1 MDGDEDLTAI
11 GNMEPTLSELGE
23 EFTLGDIDE
32 MLKFVTN
39 QGDDFP
45 DVFEDQIALGCVRNG
60 AVGALPQVPQTPLTP
75 SAAVFQTSPQAP
87 TPSSLPITP
96 SQTPIQASSAQPQ
109 VRSPSLLQPKFQA
122 AAQIQ
127 LQQTQAVPLQTQGL
141 TVHSPA
147 LLGHTQGL
155 PMQTQA
161 QRMMLTQG
169 LTSGPQ
175 PHFIHNSLL
184 CHQSPMA
191 GFQVLLPQVQSIV
204 TSPQVLPMTFQH
216 QSVIG
221 PSGQTIQ
228 ALTTAQP
235 TVQAVSQQVQQVL
248 IQQPQIVK
256 TDSLVLTTLK
266 PDGAQVLP
274 TVQNP
279 SGITSLTTPIQTTA
293 LQVPALMGGNI
304 LTSMPVV
311 VGGGD
316 KVPIKQLAPPETL
329 QSGGVEHM
337 GQEQGVGNGKGI
349 GLDPWDR
356 MKEGGGRNTHNIIE
370 KRYRSSINDKIIE
383 LRDLVIGNDAK
394 VQKSGVLQK
403 AIDYIKY
410 MQHMNQKL
418 RRENLALRVAGQK
431 NKCKCL
437 KEAKAGGVV
446 MSPPASMSG
455 SWSPLLLSP
464 CAVDT
469 EPGSRLLVQE
479 EVRSEAD
486 SHVSVGVGD
495 RSRLLLCALTFLWLS
510 LNPLPSLVGS
520 RSQAGPFWDLAEG
533 RHGAFRTMF
542 SLPSQSQS
550 FAGWLWGLL
559 PWVSV
564 WVLSCVGALWGCV
577 RVLHL
582 WEPVTP
588 LHSPKSVCFW
598 RHRKQADLQLHRSCL
613 SDLSRDLPGSS
624 LDLACSLSW
633 NVIRYC
639 LYWLAPLYWL
649 GCQEGGANEEEF
661 QTCSCD
667 AALAYHRLSQLQLTG
682 HLPQRSSLWALCLSL
697 SAVNLSD
704 SARGR
709 MPPAQRA
716 EIYVTAAVA
725 LRTALGFRFS
735 CLPAHLLRCA
745 EGVSFPSDTKLPPD
759 WLHWLYS
766 PLGKQ
771 FFLSCD
777 WSVKFS
783 SQEGVYTSQRN
794 PADPIAQ
801 LHRCFCERLLERAV
815 LTLVQPF
822 SCTDRDMDTDTD
834 TETETDMDTNQ
845 KDSREFLCAL
855 EFLQLLSNCTDESLC
870 PSPPFSH
877 PPNHLPAPVVDPVCQ
892 WWVLVLKAAVHW
904 LQGDDAAARSL
915 LVEAERMPKT
925 LHILNHPL
933 PKAVLQLCRAIQ
945 LSFPPLSG
953 ERKQACLSCCG
964 RASGHLRASISVTH
978 HQIGDCLSKGVE
990 LLACDLLLTLRTVL
1004 WQRGRGGTWGDPGPA
1019 SSSQLAG
1026 FQTDLSSLRR
1036 LARCYKQAQHKMFL
1050 HETTVR
1056 LMAGASPTRT
1066 HRLLEHSLRCRGHN
1080 LTESTEQDCVPGER
1094 ERAHAILL
1102 ACRHLPL
1109 PVLTPPGHRAHLLA
1123 EAQRTLERVGDRR
1136 LVRDC
1141 QHILLRLSGGATMA
1155 AS

>member
-1 MDGDEDLTAI
+1 MDSGEDLTAI

-39 QGDDFP
+39 QGDDFR
-45 DVFEDQIALGCVRNG
+45 DLFEDQIALGCVENG
-60 AVGALPQVPQTPLTP
+60 AVGALPHTPQTPQTP

-96 SQTPIQASSAQPQ
+96 SQTPTQASSAQPQ
-109 VRSPSLLQPKFQA
+109 LRSPSLLQPKYQA

-127 LQQTQAVPLQTQGL
+127 LQQTQAVPLQMQGL
-141 TVHSPA
+141 TVASPA

-161 QRMMLTQG
+161 QRVMLTQG
-169 LTSGPQ
+169 LTSGPQPQPQPQ

-216 QSVIG
+216 QSVIM
-221 PSGQTIQ
+221 PPGQTIQ

-293 LQVPALMGGNI
+293 LQVPAIMGGNI
-304 LTSMPVV
+304 LTTMPVA

-329 QSGGVEHM
+329 QSGGVAHM
-337 GQEQGVGNGKGI
+337 GQEQGVGHGKGI

-356 MKEGGGRNTHNIIE
+356 MKEGEGRKTHNIIE

-418 RRENLALRVAGQK
+418 RQENLALRVAGQK
-431 NKCKCL
+431 NKSKCL

-446 MSPPASMSG
+446 MSPPASMSC

-464 CAVDT
+464 CAVDAD
-469 EPGSRLLVQE
+469 PGSRLLVQE

-533 RHGAFRTMF
+533 RHGAFRTIF
-542 SLPSQSQS
+542 SLPSPSQS

-598 RHRKQADLQLHRSCL
+598 RHRKQADLQLHRGDYSAAAASLQSCL

-639 LYWLAPLYWL
+639 LFCCLYWL

-661 QTCSCD
+661 QTCSYD
-667 AALAYHRLSQLQLTG
+667 AALAYH
-682 HLPQRSSLWALCLSL
+682 SSAS
-697 SAVNLSD
+697 
-704 SARGR
+704 
-709 MPPAQRA
+709 
-716 EIYVTAAVA
+716 Y
-725 LRTALGFRFS
+725 
-735 CLPAHLLRCA
+735 
-745 EGVSFPSDTKLPPD
+745 
-759 WLHWLYS
+759 
-766 PLGKQ
+766 
-771 FFLSCD
+771 
-777 WSVKFS
+777 S
-783 SQEGVYTSQRN
+783 SQGTCPS
-794 PADPIAQ
+794 AAA
-801 LHRCFCERLLERAV
+801 CG
-815 LTLVQPF
+815 
-822 SCTDRDMDTDTD
+822 
-834 TETETDMDTNQ
+834 
-845 KDSREFLCAL
+845 LCA
-855 EFLQLLSNCTDESLC
+855 C
-870 PSPPFSH
+870 PS
-877 PPNHLPAPVVDPVCQ
+877 
-892 WWVLVLKAAVHW
+892 VH
-904 LQGDDAAARSL
+904 
-915 LVEAERMPKT
+915 
-925 LHILNHPL
+925 
-933 PKAVLQLCRAIQ
+933 
-945 LSFPPLSG
+945 
-953 ERKQACLSCCG
+953 
-964 RASGHLRASISVTH
+964 
-978 HQIGDCLSKGVE
+978 
-990 LLACDLLLTLRTVL
+990 
-1004 WQRGRGGTWGDPGPA
+1004 
-1019 SSSQLAG
+1019 
-1026 FQTDLSSLRR
+1026 
-1036 LARCYKQAQHKMFL
+1036 
-1050 HETTVR
+1050 
-1056 LMAGASPTRT
+1056 
-1066 HRLLEHSLRCRGHN
+1066 
-1080 LTESTEQDCVPGER
+1080 
-1094 ERAHAILL
+1094 
-1102 ACRHLPL
+1102 
-1109 PVLTPPGHRAHLLA
+1109 
-1123 EAQRTLERVGDRR
+1123 
-1136 LVRDC
+1136 
-1141 QHILLRLSGGATMA
+1141 
-1155 AS
+1155 